1 MDKNSYHSTEEEYSE
16 LRSLLKNLPEIEAPE
31 NFEYVLLT
39 KIKNGNFELKTEKK
53 SVSSR
58 WFIWA
63 IGPATAVALSVVL
76 FFFVFDVSSLDQE
89 NPFLI
94 NPQVRENVA
103 VTAHAPAAEKKSAAE
118 KTGKAAVQ
126 KEAAMQNYYVVVR
139 PNDVVVKE
147 KDPYPFNPQRNLNV
161 DNYFGMQSAG
171 SNGALRTVGAG
182 ASQFDFNG
190 FSIPVRRGT
199 KEFEQ
204 IKSRID
210 SLKNIENKESGK

>member
-1 MDKNSYHSTEEEYSE
+1 MDKNSYNTTDEEYSE
-16 LRSLLKNLPEIEAPE
+16 LRALLKELPEIETPE

-53 SVSSR
+53 SPSTR
-58 WFIWA
+58 WLVWA

-94 NPQVRENVA
+94 NPQVRENA
-103 VTAHAPAAEKKSAAE
+103 EATAHKPIVEKKSAAKE
-118 KTGKAAVQ
+118 TGVQ
-126 KEAAMQNYYVVVR
+126 SEAASENYYVVVQ

-147 KDPYPFNPQRNLNV
+147 KTPYPFNPNRNVVV
-161 DNYFGMQSAG
+161 DNYVGGA
-171 SNGALRTVGAG
+171 NGANSSGPLRTVGAG
-182 ASQFDFNG
+182 TSNFDFNG

-199 KEFEQ
+199 KEFDQ
-204 IKSRID
+204 IKNRID
-210 SLKNIENKESGK
+210 SLKNSESEKNEK